1 MSFDSGPPT
10 GDRSR
15 DTSTPQ
21 RATGH
26 VAIVG
31 CGPSGCYTALALL
44 RAAPDVRITV
54 FDTRPTPFGL
64 LRYGVAPD
72 HQGMKNVSRQFD
84 RLFASDHVEFVG
96 NTIIGQDLSLDV
108 LEENYD
114 VVVLATGLAVDRP
127 LTVPVDPDA
136 RVYGAGQLLRYLN
149 GDPDSI
155 LRQSTPPSLG
165 EEVLIIGTGNVAMD
179 VARLLCKA
187 DDGFRN
193 SDVDDDARDVLHTAG
208 LRHLTLLSRGPRDRV
223 RWDGSMF
230 AELCALP
237 GVAVYLDGDL
247 EDRSTLSAE
256 SGRDIRVDV
265 RFREIPVGIDA
276 DGHQSVIRTRFHD
289 ELGAADDGSEAFVHR
304 ADTVVTAMGFVEETA
319 YGDWAGR
326 EGVVRVGG
334 CGSGFLGNLAEN
346 RTLAKDAAR
355 NILARLSNSPGRIG
369 LDGVRP
375 YLPPASTTFSDWA
388 AVDRAEVDRARPDR
402 VRRKFT
408 AWAEMADVIAE
419 SKK

>member
-1 MSFDSGPPT
+1 
-10 GDRSR
+10 
-15 DTSTPQ
+15 
-21 RATGH
+21 
-26 VAIVG
+26 
-31 CGPSGCYTALALL
+31 
-44 RAAPDVRITV
+44 VRITV

-96 NTIIGQDLSLDV
+96 NTTIGQDLSLDV
-108 LEENYD
+108 LEENFD
-114 VVVLATGLAVDRP
+114 VVVLATGLAADRP

-155 LRQSTPPSLG
+155 LRDSTPPSLG

-187 DDGFRN
+187 DDGFHN
-193 SDVDDDARDVLHTAG
+193 SDVDDDAREALRTAD

-237 GVAVYLDGDL
+237 GVTVYLDGDL
-247 EDRSTLSAE
+247 EERSALSGE
-256 SGRDIRVDV
+256 SGRDVRVDV
-265 RFREIPVGIDA
+265 RFREIPVGIEA
-276 DGHQSVIRTRFHD
+276 DGHQSVVRTRFHD
-289 ELGAADDGSEAFVHR
+289 ERDTADDGHRVFAHR
-304 ADTVVTAMGFVEETA
+304 ADTVVTAMGFVGEEPA
-319 YGDWAGR
+319 HDDWAGR
-326 EGVVRVGG
+326 DSVLRVGG

-355 NILARLSNSPGRIG
+355 NVLARLSNSAGHIG

-375 YLPPASTTFSDWA
+375 YLPSTSTTFSDWS
-388 AVDRAEVDRARPDR
+388 AVDTAEVARARPGR

-408 AWAEMADVIAE
+408 AWAEMVDVIAE